1 MDYQDKTLVC
11 VECGGDFVFSA
22 GEQLFYA
29 TKNFKNEPQAV
40 QGLQVKEEPS
50 LERSTN
56 QG

>member
-29 TKNFKNEPQAV
+29 TKNFKNEP
-40 QGLQVKEEPS
+40 K
-50 LERSTN
+50 RCKD
-56 QG
+56 